1 MLVEWATHWS
11 HTSNFEDFT
20 IEASNRNGYYVPVNC
35 LRYVY
40 KHPVDGLFGCEI
52 DQIKLLDDNYN
63 LDYVRI

>member
-1 MLVEWATHWS
+1 M
-11 HTSNFEDFT
+11 
-20 IEASNRNGYYVPVNC
+20 NRNGYYVPVNC

-40 KHPVDGLFGCEI
+40 AHPVEDLFGCEI